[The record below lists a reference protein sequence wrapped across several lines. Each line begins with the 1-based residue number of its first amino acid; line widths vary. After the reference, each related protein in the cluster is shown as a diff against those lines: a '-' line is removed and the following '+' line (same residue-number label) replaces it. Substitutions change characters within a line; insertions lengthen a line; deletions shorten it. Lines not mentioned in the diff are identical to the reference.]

1 MDKLDL
7 LKQNKGL
14 YSAFINKV
22 SFLTIPPLNYLM
34 INGEGDPNISQLYKN
49 SLQAL
54 YALAYGLK
62 FAIKKG
68 TPSIDFKVMPLEG
81 LWWVADM
88 KLFSVKNKEDW
99 KWTMMILQPDMI
111 NEGLVKEICD
121 QVVRKKGLVL
131 AKNVRFEQYTE
142 GDCAQ
147 LLHLGPYSAE
157 GDNIEKLHKTI
168 LEHGYQ
174 RKGKHHEIYLNTP
187 LKTAPEKLKTIIRQP
202 VEK

>member
-7 LKQNKGL
+7 LKQKKGL
-14 YSAFINKV
+14 YSAFLNKV
-22 SFLTIPPLNYLM
+22 SFLTIPPLKYLM
-34 INGEGDPNISQLYKN
+34 INGEGDPNTSQLYKN

-81 LWWVADM
+81 LWWVEDM
-88 KLFSVKNKEDW
+88 NLFSVKNKEDW

-202 VEK
+202 IEK